1 MTTFLRLIIVFFFLN
16 FQNVFGQIEIV
27 ILSSNV
33 GTEIDEHENRFYR
46 IFPKEKQ
53 IINAQFIRIGEEKY
67 RIDVVKKINGKINKV
82 NRYIN
87 QNEFDRLKVHVD
99 NQPVLTKELVTAM
112 YEGMDF
118 LRAEKIVNEIPKP
131 QFVILRHSKNKKLS
145 GTLLNVDDNT
155 LYIQTATTIEKI
167 ELDKIDRFSYRS
179 SLGNFDYLRPYT
191 FFVTGLTGF
200 AMASLYNAQRPV
212 TYNDYGIPRKDL
224 SAYRQI
230 FGTIIGLIFSS
241 EVFDAVSTLL
251 TPTDTIILSEAEYEK
266 ENY

>member
-1 MTTFLRLIIVFFFLN
+1 MTIFLKIIIVFLSLN
-16 FQNVFGQIEIV
+16 VQNIFGQIEIV

-46 IFPKEKQ
+46 IFPKEKK
-53 IINAQFIRIGEEKY
+53 IINAQFIKIGEERY

-87 QNEFDRLKVHVD
+87 QNEFDKLKIHVD

-131 QFVILRHSKNKKLS
+131 QFIILRHSKNKKLS
-145 GTLLNVDDNT
+145 GTLLNVDKNT
-155 LYIQTATTIEKI
+155 LFIQTATTIEKVP
-167 ELDKIDRFSYRS
+167 LDKIDRFSYRPE
-179 SLGNFDYLRPYT
+179 LRDFDYLRSYT
-191 FFVTGLTGF
+191 FFLTGLTGF

-212 TYNDYGIPRKDL
+212 TYNENGIPRNDL
-224 SAYRQI
+224 SRYRQI

-241 EVFDAVSTLL
+241 EVFDAISTLL
-251 TPTDTIILSEAEYEK
+251 TSTETIILSEAEYEK

>member
-1 MTTFLRLIIVFFFLN
+1 MIIFLKVFTVLFFLN
-16 FQNVFGQIEIV
+16 VQSLFGRTQIV

-46 IFPKEKQ
+46 IFPEEKQ
-53 IINAQFIRIGEEKY
+53 LINAQLIKIGHEKY

-87 QNEFDRLKVHVD
+87 QNEFDKLKIHVD
-99 NQPVLTKELVTAM
+99 NQPVLTKNLLTAM

-131 QFVILRHSKNKKLS
+131 QFVILKHSKNKKLS
-145 GTLLNVDDNT
+145 GTLLEVVDNT
-155 LYIQTATTIEKI
+155 LFIQTATTIEKI
-167 ELDKIDRFSYRS
+167 ELNKIDRFSYRP
-179 SLGNFDYLRPYT
+179 SLRNFDYLRPYT

-212 TYNDYGIPRKDL
+212 TYNEYGIPRKDL
-224 SAYRQI
+224 SVYRQI

-241 EVFDAVSTLL
+241 EVFDAISTLL

-266 ENY
+266 ENF

>member
-1 MTTFLRLIIVFFFLN
+1 MMTFLKLIIVLFFLN
-16 FQNVFGQIEIV
+16 VQNVFGQIEIV

-67 RIDVVKKINGKINKV
+67 RIDVVKKVNGKINKV

-99 NQPVLTKELVTAM
+99 NQPVLTKELFTAM

-118 LRAEKIVNEIPKP
+118 LRAKKIVNEIPKP

-145 GTLLNVDDNT
+145 GTLLNVYDNT

-179 SLGNFDYLRPYT
+179 SMGNFDYLRPYT

-241 EVFDAVSTLL
+241 EVFDAISTLL

>member
-1 MTTFLRLIIVFFFLN
+1 MIIFLKVITFLFFLN
-16 FQNVFGQIEIV
+16 VHSLFGQTQIV

-33 GTEIDEHENRFYR
+33 GTEIDEHENRFYK
-46 IFPKEKQ
+46 IFPKERQ
-53 IINAQFIRIGEEKY
+53 LINAQFIKISEEKY
-67 RIDVVKKINGKINKV
+67 RVDVVKKINGKINKV

-87 QNEFDRLKVHVD
+87 QNEFDKLKIHVD
-99 NQPVLTKELVTAM
+99 NQPVLTNKLINAM

-118 LRAEKIVNEIPKP
+118 LRAKKIVNEIPKP

-145 GTLLNVDDNT
+145 GTLLNVVDNT
-155 LYIQTATTIEKI
+155 LYIQTATTIEAI
-167 ELDKIDRFSYRS
+167 ELNKIDRFSYRS
-179 SLGNFDYLRPYT
+179 SYHNFNYLRPYT
-191 FFVTGLTGF
+191 YLFTGLTGF

-241 EVFDAVSTLL
+241 EVFDAISTLL

>member
-1 MTTFLRLIIVFFFLN
+1 MITFLQVITVLFFLN
-16 FQNVFGQIEIV
+16 VQSLFGRTQIV

-67 RIDVVKKINGKINKV
+67 RIDVVKKVNGKINKV

-99 NQPVLTKELVTAM
+99 SQPVLTKELVTAM

-155 LYIQTATTIEKI
+155 LYIQTAITIEKI

-241 EVFDAVSTLL
+241 EVFDAISTLL
-251 TPTDTIILSEAEYEK
+251 TSTETIILSEAEYEK